1 MERGF
6 RDDLVEFMKRKGKE
20 ALVPL
25 RVFVKGSY
33 IGGAEEF
40 SKIAEEGLLVRF
52 LKDYPKKE
60 LGLCA
65 KIVGMLDISHV
76 FDAWKPQDC
85 YGGERRNGSETRET
99 VSIKMSGGSRPL
111 LGDII
116 VIIATRCIAV
126 SNVVEI
132 FIRAKE
138 SRVGQ
143 VVCRNFLLLVQ
154 PPKMTHYIVHEHYID
169 VEPPILNRVKV
180 FIYCI
185 FGNVGLFVCYKEAHL
200 VLSEDRRHSRRMLQ
214 HYNIKMI

>member
-99 VSIKMSGGSRPL
+99 VSIKMSVNQAFQFCSITSVTL
-111 LGDII
+111 LDCFTIAWII
-116 VIIATRCIAV
+116 TLTG
-126 SNVVEI
+126 I
-132 FIRAKE
+132 FIGTRY
-138 SRVGQ
+138 SLCQ
-143 VVCRNFLLLVQ
+143 LLVLLYAWSWFSI
-154 PPKMTHYIVHEHYID
+154 PV
-169 VEPPILNRVKV
+169 
-180 FIYCI
+180 
-185 FGNVGLFVCYKEAHL
+185 
-200 VLSEDRRHSRRMLQ
+200 
-214 HYNIKMI
+214 